1 MWGAGRSPTGVMGI
15 RRRVVAQQ
23 VEANGGRRKKHRCE
37 GGVDVSPTLELR
49 VGRRKVD
56 VKRAEKELFP
66 RDGITKADLT
76 EYYRRVAPRMLPELR
91 GRPLM
96 LERMPDGID
105 GDRFYQKEVSDY
117 FPDWIH
123 RASVAKEDG
132 EVTHVTCEDTAS
144 LVYLA
149 GQACIT
155 PHRWLSRA
163 DRPRRPDR
171 LVFDLD
177 PPAHDFEP
185 VRRAAHQLH
194 ELLVELDLHSGL
206 MTTGSRGLHVVVPLN
221 RRDDVDDVLAFAR
234 SVADTLAARYRQ
246 ELTTEF
252 RKNARKGRLY
262 LDVGRNGYAQTAVAP
277 FAVRTRPGAPIAVPL
292 SWDELDV
299 PELTAR
305 RWTVTDL
312 GDRLEE
318 DPWAGLTRHAHG
330 LSNTVRR
337 LRSLT

>member
-1 MWGAGRSPTGVMGI
+1 MSPTQELRI
-15 RRRVVAQQ
+15 
-23 VEANGGRRKKHRCE
+23 GRRTVE
-37 GGVDVSPTLELR
+37 M
-49 VGRRKVD
+49 
-56 VKRAEKELFP
+56 KRADKELFP
-66 RDGITKADLT
+66 GDGITKADLA
-76 EYYRRVAPRMLPELR
+76 EHYRRVAPRMLPELR

-105 GDRFYQKEVSDY
+105 GSRFYQKEISDY

-132 EVTHVTCEDTAS
+132 EVTHVLCDDTAT

-149 GQACIT
+149 SQACIT

-163 DRPRRPDR
+163 DGPRRPDR

-177 PPAHDFEP
+177 PPGDDFEG
-185 VRRAAHQLH
+185 VRSAAHRLRTLLDGL
-194 ELLVELDLHSGL
+194 ELASGL

-234 SVADTLAARYRQ
+234 AAADVLAARYPK
-246 ELTTEF
+246 ELTTEP
-252 RKNARKGRLY
+252 RKDARKGRLY
-262 LDVGRNGYAQTAVAP
+262 LDVARNGYAQTAVAP
-277 FAVRTRPGAPIAVPL
+277 FAVRTKPGAPVAVPL
-292 SWDELDV
+292 AWDELDA

-312 GDRLEE
+312 GDRLDT
-318 DPWAGLTRHAHG
+318 DPWSGLARRARG
-330 LSNTVRR
+330 VGPASRR
-337 LRSLT
+337 LERLAAGTE

>member
-1 MWGAGRSPTGVMGI
+1 MSPT
-15 RRRVVAQQ
+15 RDTR
-23 VEANGGRRKKHRCE
+23 
-37 GGVDVSPTLELR
+37 ELR
-49 VGRRKVD
+49 VGRRTVE
-56 VKRAEKELFP
+56 VKRAGKELFP
-66 RDGITKADLT
+66 QDGITKADLA

-105 GDRFYQKEVSDY
+105 GDRFYQKEISDY

-132 EVTHVTCEDTAS
+132 EVTHVLCDDTAT

-163 DRPRRPDR
+163 DRPRSPDR

-177 PPAHDFEP
+177 PPTDGFEP
-185 VRRAAHQLH
+185 VRRAAHQVR
-194 ELLVELDLHSGL
+194 ELLDELDLPAVL

-234 SVADTLAARYRQ
+234 AVADTLAARYPEQ
-246 ELTTEF
+246 LTTEP
-252 RKNARKGRLY
+252 RKDARKGRLY
-262 LDVGRNGYAQTAVAP
+262 LDVARNGYAQTAVAP
-277 FAVRTRPGAPIAVPL
+277 FAVRSRPGAPVAVPL
-292 SWDELDV
+292 DWDELDV

-312 GDRLEE
+312 GDRLEK
-318 DPWAGLTRHAHG
+318 DPWAGLARRGRGVAPAA
-330 LSNTVRR
+330 RR
-337 LRSLT
+337 LERLERTPT

>member
-1 MWGAGRSPTGVMGI
+1 M
-15 RRRVVAQQ
+15 
-23 VEANGGRRKKHRCE
+23 
-37 GGVDVSPTLELR
+37 SPTLELR
-49 VGRRKVD
+49 VGRRKVE
-56 VKRAEKELFP
+56 VTRPEKKLFP
-66 RDGITKADLT
+66 QDGITKADLA
-76 EYYRRVAPRMLPELR
+76 EHYRRVAPRMLPELR

-105 GDRFYQKEVSDY
+105 GNRFYQKEVSDY

-123 RASVAKEDG
+123 RAAVAKEGG
-132 EVTHVTCEDTAS
+132 EVTHVLCDDTAT

-163 DRPRRPDR
+163 DKPRNPDR

-177 PPAHDFEP
+177 PPADDFEP
-185 VRRAAHQLH
+185 VRSAAHRLH
-194 ELLVELDLHSGL
+194 ELLDELDLPSGL

-234 SVADTLAARYRQ
+234 SVAQTLAARYAR
-246 ELTTEF
+246 ELTTEP
-252 RKNARKGRLY
+252 RKDARKGRLY
-262 LDVGRNGYAQTAVAP
+262 LDVARNGYAQTVVAP
-277 FAVRTRPGAPIAVPL
+277 FAVRAKPGAPVAVPL
-292 SWDELDV
+292 AWDELDA

-312 GDRLEE
+312 GDRLEKN
-318 DPWAGLTRHAHG
+318 PWSGLARRARGVTSAD
-330 LSNTVRR
+330 RR
-337 LRSLT
+337 LRTLAE

>member
-1 MWGAGRSPTGVMGI
+1 MSPT
-15 RRRVVAQQ
+15 
-23 VEANGGRRKKHRCE
+23 
-37 GGVDVSPTLELR
+37 VDLR
-49 VGRRKVD
+49 VGRRKIE

-66 RDGITKADLT
+66 QDGITKADLA
-76 EYYRRVAPRMLPELR
+76 EHYRRAAPRMLPELR

-123 RASVAKEDG
+123 RATVAKEGG
-132 EVTHVTCEDTAS
+132 EVTHVVCDDAAT

-177 PPAHDFEP
+177 PPADDFEP
-185 VRRAAHQLH
+185 VRGAAHRLH
-194 ELLVELDLHSGL
+194 ELLDELDLPSGL

-221 RRDDVDDVLAFAR
+221 RRDDADDVLAFSRAAAR
-234 SVADTLAARYRQ
+234 TLAARHEK
-246 ELTTEF
+246 ELTTEP
-252 RKNARKGRLY
+252 RKDARKGRLY
-262 LDVGRNGYAQTAVAP
+262 LDVARNGYAQTVVAP
-277 FAVRTRPGAPIAVPL
+277 FAVRSRPGAPVAVPL
-292 SWDELDV
+292 SWDELDD

-312 GDRLEE
+312 GDRLDK
-318 DPWAGLTRHAHG
+318 DPWAGLARHARAV
-330 LSNTVRR
+330 STAARR
-337 LRSLT
+337 LEEGAHA

>member
-1 MWGAGRSPTGVMGI
+1 MSSSV
-15 RRRVVAQQ
+15 
-23 VEANGGRRKKHRCE
+23 
-37 GGVDVSPTLELR
+37 ELR
-49 VGRRKVD
+49 VGRRRIE

-66 RDGITKADLT
+66 EDNITKADLA
-76 EYYRRVAPRMLPELR
+76 EHYRRVAPRMLPELR

-123 RASVAKEDG
+123 RTTVPKEGG
-132 EVTHVTCEDTAS
+132 EVTHVVCDDAAT

-177 PPAHDFEP
+177 PSGDDFEP
-185 VRRAAHQLH
+185 VRRAAHRLR
-194 ELLVELDLHSGL
+194 ELLDELDLPSGL

-221 RRDDVDDVLAFAR
+221 RRDDADDVLAFAR
-234 SVADTLAARYRQ
+234 AAADELAARHER
-246 ELTTEF
+246 ELTTEP
-252 RKNARKGRLY
+252 RKDARKGRLY
-262 LDVGRNGYAQTAVAP
+262 LDVARNGYAQTVVAP
-277 FAVRTRPGAPIAVPL
+277 FAVRSRPGAPVAAPL
-292 SWDELDV
+292 SWAELDA
-299 PELTAR
+299 PDLTAR
-305 RWTVTDL
+305 RWTVGDL
-312 GDRLEE
+312 GDRLDK
-318 DPWAGLTRHAHG
+318 DPWAGLARHARG
-330 LSNTVRR
+330 VTAAARR
-337 LRSLT
+337 LRERTHA